1 MLRNRQID
9 WMIISTTQKN
19 SVVFAQ
25 LKKDKYLFVLI
36 YRKLPRLTTNYASV
50 DIFRGASG
58 ITRFLGFQIKG
69 VK

>member
-1 MLRNRQID
+1 
-9 WMIISTTQKN
+9 MIISTTKKN
-19 SVVFAQ
+19 SAVFAQ

-58 ITRFLGFQIKG
+58 ITRSLGFQIKG

>member
-58 ITRFLGFQIKG
+58 ITRSLGFQIKG